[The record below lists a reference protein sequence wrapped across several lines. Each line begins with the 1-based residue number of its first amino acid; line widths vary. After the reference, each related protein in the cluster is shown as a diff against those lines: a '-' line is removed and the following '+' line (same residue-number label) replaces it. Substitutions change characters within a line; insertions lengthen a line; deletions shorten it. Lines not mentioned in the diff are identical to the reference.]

1 LVHFA
6 HTTQA
11 VLRRADRLGRYGGEE
26 FMLLL
31 PETGAQEARRV
42 AQRIHA
48 ALAVGHRLD
57 CQLSIGLTSWR
68 GPDDTLDA
76 MLARADQAL
85 YQAKAQGRNQTCI
98 G

>member
-1 LVHFA
+1 
-6 HTTQA
+6 
-11 VLRRADRLGRYGGEE
+11 
-26 FMLLL
+26 M
-31 PETGAQEARRV
+31 